1 MFHLTFDFNL
11 IQVASDINMLELSVG
26 FSMTFLFS
34 MERQIHK
41 IFYFTLVKVATR
53 SVVELMCVRD

>member
-1 MFHLTFDFNL
+1 MFHLQFDFNL
-11 IQVASDINMLELSVG
+11 IKLASDINMLELSVG

-41 IFYFTLVKVATR
+41 IFYFTLVKVATK
-53 SVVELMCVRD
+53 SVVELCV